1 MRDTVLFTKKLE
13 LEERIRQF
21 TSQWPTAAVWIFVLL
36 HSGEKLP
43 LVLPAKLS

>member
-13 LEERIRQF
+13 LEERVRQF
-21 TSQWPTAAVWIFVLL
+21 TAAVWIFVLL
-36 HSGEKLP
+36 HSGEELP